1 MLKYTLKRLVYMVIT
16 MYLIITFTFVL
27 MKSLP
32 GDPFG
37 EASQKLTA
45 ENRKILYEQYGLDK
59 PLWDQYW
66 KYMKDVALHWDL
78 GVSFQFPAH
87 TVVEKIKQA
96 FPASLELGL
105 WAILIAIT
113 FGLALGIIAALNHNK
128 GGDYAAMITA
138 VIGVSIPSF
147 VMGPLL
153 SYYVGVKLRLLP
165 PGLWDGPYHRILPAI
180 ALSFSTLAIL
190 ARMMRT
196 SMLDVLNQDYIKT
209 ARAKGLSNR
218 TIVVKHTIRNA
229 ILPVITL
236 LGPIFVNLITG
247 TLVVEKIF
255 SVPGLG
261 THFVQSIYSN
271 DYTMIAGL
279 TIFYSA
285 ILVVVL
291 FLTDILYGFIDPRIR
306 LAKGRK

>member
-1 MLKYTLKRLVYMVIT
+1 MLKYTIRRIIYM
-16 MYLIITFTFVL
+16 IITLWLITTLTFVL

-37 EASQKLTA
+37 EASAKMTDAQ
-45 ENRKILYEQYGLDK
+45 RKILMQQYGLDK
-59 PLWDQYW
+59 PMWEQYV
-66 KYMKDVALHWDL
+66 KYVGDVAQGDL

-87 TVVEKIKQA
+87 SVTDKIKQT
-96 FPASLELGL
+96 FPNSMELGL
-105 WAILIAIT
+105 WALGIALVV
-113 FGLALGIIAALNHNK
+113 GLSLGIIAALNHNK
-128 GGDYAAMITA
+128 GADYAAMITA

-147 VMGPLL
+147 VLGPLL
-153 SYYVGVKLRLLP
+153 SYYVGVKLGLLP
-165 PGLWDGPYHRILPAI
+165 PGLWNGPEHRILPAI
-180 ALSFSTLAIL
+180 ALSFGTLAQL

-209 ARAKGLSNR
+209 AKAKGLSR
-218 TIVVKHTIRNA
+218 RVTVIRHTLRNS
-229 ILPVITL
+229 ILPVITI

-247 TLVVEKIF
+247 TLVVERIF

-279 TIFYSA
+279 TIFYST
-285 ILVVVL
+285 ILVVVI